1 MSDVMTDSK
10 KSNSKLNKIKAALG
24 IKPKEIVPS
33 SNQSSLDK
41 ISEALSTEKSNLS
54 PDILPDNLPSTQVGR
69 TKPQIEA
76 PSTYKKE
83 TRVMENARKER
94 EQVGHRRLGISV
106 HSRERAN
113 DEPLSLE
120 QSIDAEAT
128 SSLMQNPLL
137 DNQRF
142 DGIDPNVNPVPAMN
156 TEARTEFDNI
166 KREQELQKQLRLGL
180 SPDNAKQFNAKPTPR
195 GY

>member
-1 MSDVMTDSK
+1 MA
-10 KSNSKLNKIKAALG
+10 KSNSTNSK
-24 IKPKEIVPS
+24 
-33 SNQSSLDK
+33 LDK
-41 ISEALSTEKSNLS
+41 FKRILGFGRDAASSKKGLVASTEKIQSQLGKAKI
-54 PDILPDNLPSTQVGR
+54 DDEQERLPSTQMASPFKTGS
-69 TKPQIEA
+69 A
-76 PSTYKKE
+76 PSTFKQE
-83 TRVMENARKER
+83 TRVMENNRR
-94 EQVGHRRLGISV
+94 DLEQTGHRRLGISV
-106 HSRERAN
+106 RARERVN

-120 QSIDAEAT
+120 QGIEAEAA

-156 TEARTEFDNI
+156 TEARVEYDNI

-180 SPDNAKQFNAKPTPR
+180 SPDNAKRFTAKPTPR